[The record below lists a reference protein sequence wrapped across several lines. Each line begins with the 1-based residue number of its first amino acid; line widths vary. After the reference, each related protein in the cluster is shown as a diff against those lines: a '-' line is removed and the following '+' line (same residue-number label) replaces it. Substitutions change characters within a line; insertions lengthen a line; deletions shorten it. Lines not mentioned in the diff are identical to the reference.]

1 MEHDKPNIIV
11 IAGPTA
17 SGKTA
22 ISIQVAEQIGGE
34 IVSADSIQIYRY
46 MDIGSAKPS
55 PEEQSRVAH
64 HLIDIRDPDEDFSA
78 GDYVRC
84 ARECIRSVSDRG
96 RIPLVVGGTGLYI
109 RLLLGGI
116 ADIPPAQP
124 AIRERLR
131 AEEAQ
136 RGRGALFQRLAEVD
150 PEAAA
155 ITPEGN
161 LARIIRGLEVFES
174 TGKRISEIQKEHAFR
189 DRPYHHLFLC
199 LDPVKEVLYERI
211 ENRVDNMIE
220 GGLLEEVAALYERGY
235 GRELKSMQSLGY
247 RHVGMILAG
256 EMDLHE
262 AVALM
267 KKDTRRYAKRQFT
280 WFRSEPE
287 VLWIGPDR
295 ITKIGAMVDNFLGR

>member
-1 MEHDKPNIIV
+1 VHHKPNIII

-17 SGKTA
+17 SGKT
-22 ISIQVAEQIGGE
+22 SIGIELAEQIGGE
-34 IVSADSIQIYRY
+34 IVSADSIQIYRH

-55 PEEQSRVAH
+55 PDEQRRVRH
-64 HLIDIRDPDEDFSA
+64 HMIDILDPDEDFSA
-78 GDYVRC
+78 GDFVRC
-84 ARECIRSVSDRG
+84 ARECIQAVGNRA

-136 RGRGALFQRLAEVD
+136 EGRGTLFRRLAEVD
-150 PEAAA
+150 PETAAV
-155 ITPEGN
+155 TPEGN
-161 LARIIRGLEVFES
+161 LARIIRGLEIFES
-174 TGKRISEIQKEHAFR
+174 TGKRISEIQREHAFR
-189 DRPYHHLFLC
+189 DRPYRSLFLC
-199 LDPVKEVLYERI
+199 LDPGREILYERI

-235 GRELKSMQSLGY
+235 GRELNSMQSLGY
-247 RHVGMILAG
+247 RHAGMILAG
-256 EMDLHE
+256 EMDAQE

-267 KKDTRRYAKRQFT
+267 KRDTRRYAKRQFT

-287 VLWIGPDR
+287 VLWIGPDQL
-295 ITKIGAMVDNFLGR
+295 TEIGAMVDNFLGR